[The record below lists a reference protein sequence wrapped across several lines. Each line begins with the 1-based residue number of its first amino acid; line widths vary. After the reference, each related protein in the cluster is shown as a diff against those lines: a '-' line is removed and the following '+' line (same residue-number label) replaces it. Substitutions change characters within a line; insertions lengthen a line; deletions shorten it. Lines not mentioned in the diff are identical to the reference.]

1 MSYMITAHNELDGL
15 SKLLYLI
22 LEEGKPNGNYLEVL
36 SCLLTISYD
45 FAGLARFHAFR
56 EKFLDITGQTGRDG
70 WNRAT
75 RVYTTIG
82 DLPSKPSYLRRL
94 VEYPDRPRKAQ
105 KSASYVN
112 QIDTIASELAKKP
125 GFSTLSF
132 VFLRPADLID
142 KFRPGYVPCPIA
154 GDFKFRHGKLHLGV
168 MFRTSDAFAVGYA
181 DIFYLREIQKTV
193 FEQSKERSPG
203 GRIHEGGIG
212 DLNLYFSRTYVE
224 KRRRV
229 RDPATKTDKSISII
243 PLVKKLA
250 EKLSHAAD
258 LAC

>member
-1 MSYMITAHNELDGL
+1 MITAHNELDGL

-36 SCLLTISYD
+36 SCLLTISYSS
-45 FAGLARFHAFR
+45 AGLARFHAFR
-56 EKFLDITGQTGRDG
+56 DEFLNITGQIGRDG

-75 RVYTTIG
+75 RVYTTIR
-82 DLPSKPSYLRRL
+82 DRPSKPSYLRRL
-94 VEYPDRPRKAQ
+94 VQYPDRPRKDRR
-105 KSASYVN
+105 SVSYVN

-154 GDFKFRHGKLHLGV
+154 GDFKFRDGKLNLGV

-181 DIFYLREIQKTV
+181 DIFYLREIQEMV
-193 FEQSKERSPG
+193 LEQAKERSPSE
-203 GRIHEGGIG
+203 RIHDGVIG
-212 DLNLYFSRTYVE
+212 DLNLYFSRTYME
-224 KRRRV
+224 KRREV
-229 RDPATKTDKSISII
+229 RDLATKNDKSIGII
-243 PLVKKLA
+243 PLAKKLG